1 MADPPARAATGA
13 NGVIVAGDGDDR
25 GRRSGPASPDYGNQ
39 IEEACPGLAARA
51 VHSCLDR
58 LTAGDELVI
67 CWNRREESLRD
78 DFRFCEGFRMP
89 AGRDVAGQRRGSASE
104 SLQGRNPRGP
114 DGDFGSYGDLV
125 FAERRG
131 RRWGRA

>member
-13 NGVIVAGDGDDR
+13 NGVIVAGDGDIVVYAA
-25 GRRSGPASPDYGNQ
+25 GPHPPDYGNQ

-78 DFRFCEGFRMP
+78 DFRFWLSSALQSLASARPELRPDPTF
-89 AGRDVAGQRRGSASE
+89 GRVHPEIGC
-104 SLQGRNPRGP
+104 
-114 DGDFGSYGDLV
+114 
-125 FAERRG
+125 
-131 RRWGRA
+131 

>member
-1 MADPPARAATGA
+1 MPGTNLRHGLQPGPSPRQSKGFGCIKGKMADPPARAATGA

-67 CWNRREESLRD
+67 NTV
-78 DFRFCEGFRMP
+78 
-89 AGRDVAGQRRGSASE
+89 VAALSCC
-104 SLQGRNPRGP
+104 P
-114 DGDFGSYGDLV
+114 
-125 FAERRG
+125 
-131 RRWGRA
+131 